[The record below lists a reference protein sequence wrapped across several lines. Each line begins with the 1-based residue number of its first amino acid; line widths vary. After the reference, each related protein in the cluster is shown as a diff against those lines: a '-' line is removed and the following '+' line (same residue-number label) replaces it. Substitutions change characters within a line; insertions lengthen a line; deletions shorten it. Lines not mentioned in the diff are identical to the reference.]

1 MGMTDPIADMLTRI
15 RNGGRAHH
23 REVEIPW
30 SRVKESLARLLVE
43 EGYVHDV
50 KRSKPKD
57 SVGEILRVQLK
68 FDKDDKP
75 IISGIRRVSRPGRRV
90 YVGNKEIPLVRR
102 GLGVNFLSTPKGIL
116 ADRQARKSG
125 VGGELLCS
133 IW

>member
-30 SRVKESLARLLVE
+30 SRVKESIARLLVE
-43 EGYVHDV
+43 EGYVRAV

-75 IISGIRRVSRPGRRV
+75 VITGITRVSRPGRRV
-90 YVGNKEIPLVRR
+90 YVGNKEIPQVRR
-102 GLGVNFLSTPKGIL
+102 GLGVNLISTPKGIL
-116 ADRQARKSG
+116 VDRQARKSG

-133 IW
+133 LW

>member
-43 EGYVHDV
+43 EGYVQDV

-57 SVGEILRVQLK
+57 GVGEVLRVHLK
-68 FDKDDKP
+68 FDKNDNP
-75 IISGIRRVSRPGRRV
+75 VITGIKRVSRPGRRV
-90 YVGNKEIPLVRR
+90 YVGKKEIPLVRR
-102 GLGVNFLSTPKGIL
+102 GLGVNLLSTPRGIL
-116 ADRQARKSG
+116 VDRQAQKTG

>member
-30 SRVKESLARLLVE
+30 SRVKESIARLLVE
-43 EGYVHDV
+43 EGYVREV

-75 IISGIRRVSRPGRRV
+75 VITGITRVSRPGRRV
-90 YVGNKEIPLVRR
+90 YVGNKEIPQVRR
-102 GLGVNFLSTPKGIL
+102 GLGVNLISTPKGIL
-116 ADRQARKSG
+116 VDRQARKSR

>member
-30 SRVKESLARLLVE
+30 SRVKESLARLFVE
-43 EGYVHDV
+43 EGYVQDV
-50 KRSKPKD
+50 KRTKPKD

-75 IISGIRRVSRPGRRV
+75 VISGIRRVSRPGRRV
-90 YVGNKEIPLVRR
+90 YVGNKKIPRVRR
-102 GLGVNFLSTPKGIL
+102 GLGVNFISTPKGIL
-116 ADRQARKSG
+116 ADRQALKSG

>member
-1 MGMTDPIADMLTRI
+1 MAMTDPIADMLTRI

-30 SRVKESLARLLVE
+30 SRVKESMARLLME
-43 EGYVHDV
+43 EGYIQDV
-50 KRSKPKD
+50 KKAKPKD
-57 SVGEILRVQLK
+57 SVGEVLRIQLK

-75 IISGIRRVSRPGRRV
+75 VISGIKRVSRPGRRV
-90 YVGNKEIPLVRR
+90 YVGNKEIPMVRR
-102 GLGVNFLSTPKGIL
+102 GLGINLLSTPKGIL
-116 ADRQARKSG
+116 VDRQAQKSG

>member
-30 SRVKESLARLLVE
+30 SRVKESIARLLVE
-43 EGYVHDV
+43 EGYVREV

-75 IISGIRRVSRPGRRV
+75 VITGIMRVSRPGRRV
-90 YVGNKEIPLVRR
+90 YVGNKEIPQVRR
-102 GLGVNFLSTPKGIL
+102 GLGVNLISTPKGIL
-116 ADRQARKSG
+116 VDRQARKSR